1 MLLGQVKTVLKE
13 VSGHRP
19 LKMAHSLFFYVIT
32 CLLISHSSQQ
42 DATEKKI
49 GKIKPPVAKTPNTI
63 INDVSGE
70 ELVHIV
76 DEHEHVAILFYGNL
90 DKKTQKVL
98 GEMEEME
105 TEDLDVEI
113 VR

>member
-1 MLLGQVKTVLKE
+1 
-13 VSGHRP
+13 
-19 LKMAHSLFFYVIT
+19 MARKLLFFCFIA
-32 CLLISHSSQQ
+32 CLLISNSSQQ

-49 GKIKPPVAKTPNTI
+49 GKIKPPVPKTPNTI

-76 DEHEHVAILFYGNL
+76 DEHEHVAILFYERL

-98 GEMEEME
+98 SEMEDME

-113 VR
+113 VRYYKKTSRSL

>member
-1 MLLGQVKTVLKE
+1 
-13 VSGHRP
+13 
-19 LKMAHSLFFYVIT
+19 MANSLFFYVIT
-32 CLLISHSSQQ
+32 FLIISNSSQQ

-49 GKIKPPVAKTPNTI
+49 GKIKPPVAKTPKTI
-63 INDVSGE
+63 INNVSGE
-70 ELVHIV
+70 ELVQIV
-76 DEHEHVAILFYGNL
+76 DEHEHVTILFYEKL

>member
-1 MLLGQVKTVLKE
+1 
-13 VSGHRP
+13 
-19 LKMAHSLFFYVIT
+19 MAYNLQLCVIT
-32 CLLISHSSQQ
+32 FLLISHSSQQ
-42 DATEKKI
+42 DTTGKKI

-63 INDVSGE
+63 INDVTGE
-70 ELVHIV
+70 EVVQIV
-76 DEHEHVAILFYGNL
+76 DEHEHVAILFYEKL

-98 GEMEEME
+98 AEMEDME

>member
-1 MLLGQVKTVLKE
+1 
-13 VSGHRP
+13 
-19 LKMAHSLFFYVIT
+19 MANSLFFYVIT
-32 CLLISHSSQQ
+32 FLLISYSSQQ

-49 GKIKPPVAKTPNTI
+49 GKIKPPVPKTPNTI
-63 INDVSGE
+63 INDVTGE
-70 ELVHIV
+70 ELVQIV
-76 DEHEHVAILFYGNL
+76 DEHEHVAILFYEKL

-98 GEMEEME
+98 GEMEDME

>member
-1 MLLGQVKTVLKE
+1 M
-13 VSGHRP
+13 
-19 LKMAHSLFFYVIT
+19 
-32 CLLISHSSQQ
+32 ISNSSQQ

-49 GKIKPPVAKTPNTI
+49 GKIKPPVPKTPNTI

-76 DEHEHVAILFYGNL
+76 DEHEHVAILFYERL

-98 GEMEEME
+98 SEMEDME

-113 VR
+113 VRYYKKTSRSL

>member
-1 MLLGQVKTVLKE
+1 
-13 VSGHRP
+13 
-19 LKMAHSLFFYVIT
+19 MAHSLFFCVIT

-76 DEHEHVAILFYGNL
+76 DEHEHVAILFYEKL

-98 GEMEEME
+98 GEMEDME